1 MKEPMVDMM
10 SDRELLEELVAESR
24 RSARRQRIII
34 FILVVFIA
42 AIVILALIY
51 VPKIMAEAERYAE
64 MFSRMNDKVTE
75 FENMVDKLPTSDEAV
90 NMITEK
96 LMEAIRR
103 ILNPWG

>member
-34 FILVVFIA
+34 FILVAFIA

-64 MFSRMNDKVTE
+64 MCSRMNDKVTE

>member
-1 MKEPMVDMM
+1 
-10 SDRELLEELVAESR
+10 
-24 RSARRQRIII
+24 
-34 FILVVFIA
+34 
-42 AIVILALIY
+42 
-51 VPKIMAEAERYAE
+51 
-64 MFSRMNDKVTE
+64 MNDKVTE